1 MAVTIERKEETKQNK
16 GRRKKNY
23 GKNHNVQLNRSLAL
37 L

>member
-1 MAVTIERKEETKQNK
+1 MAAKIERKEEKTKQ
-16 GRRKKNY
+16 RQKKKKY